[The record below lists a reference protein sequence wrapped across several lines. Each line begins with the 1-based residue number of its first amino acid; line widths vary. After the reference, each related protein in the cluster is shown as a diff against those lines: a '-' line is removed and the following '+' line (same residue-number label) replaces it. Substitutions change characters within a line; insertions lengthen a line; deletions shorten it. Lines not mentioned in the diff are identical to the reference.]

1 MCQPAALLFR
11 ADVDLHDARAH
22 RRRGSNRKAAQKDL
36 LRRSLRLAKPFRA
49 GSHSLSD
56 CSEPPSLGAGL
67 PFYRLSI
74 RCSREPLRFTSVL
87 RLNPADCQPLSSS
100 SFISQQQHIYAS
112 RELLFLGA
120 VGCGKLKAATSPSS
134 LVRAVN
140 QCNRLGRKFSL
151 IGRTLVFCE
160 RRQER
165 SQCLSLIWAQITQP
179 LRSAECI
186 DDEVTN
192 FIFAINVFQRMHKP
206 SWKKG
211 YQRLHLSESHNHP
224 AGHGEGPSAPR
235 SIFVPLMRH
244 TDRSPRPSQ
253 DHRSRR
259 SK

>member
-22 RRRGSNRKAAQKDL
+22 RRRDSNRKAAYKDL

-67 PFYRLSI
+67 PFYRLTI

-134 LVRAVN
+134 LVRAVD
-140 QCNRLGRKFSL
+140 QCNRLERKFSGSSESSQQV
-151 IGRTLVFCE
+151 IFPAYVSAGNE
-160 RRQER
+160 RRMESRRAAIR
-165 SQCLSLIWAQITQP
+165 SCD
-179 LRSAECI
+179 RSA
-186 DDEVTN
+186 
-192 FIFAINVFQRMHKP
+192 
-206 SWKKG
+206 
-211 YQRLHLSESHNHP
+211 
-224 AGHGEGPSAPR
+224 SAF
-235 SIFVPLMRH
+235 SGSLTVH
-244 TDRSPRPSQ
+244 
-253 DHRSRR
+253 
-259 SK
+259 